1 MPNIP
6 LNNFLK
12 NVLDEAIKEGHVES
26 ARRMLTFSKG
36 SFKDYDKYDAK
47 LKELESKRTKTHAKG

>member
-12 NVLDEAIKEGHVES
+12 NVLDEAIKEGRIET
-26 ARRMLTFSKG
+26 ARKMLDFSKG
-36 SFKDYDKYDAK
+36 SFQRIKVWILYWIKY
-47 LKELESKRTKTHAKG
+47 